1 MTDGVVVW
9 EVGMLWLVGL
19 VGLPS
24 TALSYDVEGFVTGL
38 TGVSSHTCRAYA
50 FDAREFA
57 NWCERG
63 GCRSPQDL
71 DARSLRRYLAYLD
84 TRGLAPATMARKASA
99 VRAFVRYLHRS
110 GATVAEPG
118 RHMRIPRAS
127 RRLPRVPRIDEAIA
141 LVEGPEPTTHTTD
154 EHDDGD
160 ARSVAVAARDRA
172 LVELLYGAGL
182 RIGEACGLRITD
194 VDVRRSTVT
203 VLGKG
208 SKVRRIPLGR
218 PACEAVAAYV
228 ELRPAL
234 ASDVTPDGQ
243 LLLNLRGRALSPRD
257 ARRVLDRRPLPDGRT
272 LNPHALR
279 HAYATHLL
287 EGGADLRAVQELMG
301 HADLST
307 TQVYTHVTRD
317 RMRAVYEQAHPRA

>member
-1 MTDGVVVW
+1 
-9 EVGMLWLVGL
+9 
-19 VGLPS
+19 
-24 TALSYDVEGFVTGL
+24 
-38 TGVSSHTCRAYA
+38 
-50 FDAREFA
+50 
-57 NWCERG
+57 
-63 GCRSPQDL
+63 
-71 DARSLRRYLAYLD
+71 
-84 TRGLAPATMARKASA
+84 MARKASA
-99 VRAFVRYLHRS
+99 VRAFVRYLHRC
-110 GATVAEPG
+110 GATPAEPG
-118 RHMRIPRAS
+118 RHMRTPRAS
-127 RRLPRVPRIDEAIA
+127 RRLPRVPRIEEAIA
-141 LVEGPEPTTHTTD
+141 LVDGPAAQSDGETAPID
-154 EHDDGD
+154 ER
-160 ARSVAVAARDRA
+160 AQAIAARDRA

-182 RIGEACGLRITD
+182 RIGEACGLRIGD
-194 VDVRRSTVT
+194 VDIRRATVT

-208 SKVRRIPLGR
+208 SKVRRIPLGA
-218 PACEAVAAYV
+218 PACEAVADYV
-228 ELRPAL
+228 CVRGAL
-234 ASDVTPDGQ
+234 ASPATPDGQ